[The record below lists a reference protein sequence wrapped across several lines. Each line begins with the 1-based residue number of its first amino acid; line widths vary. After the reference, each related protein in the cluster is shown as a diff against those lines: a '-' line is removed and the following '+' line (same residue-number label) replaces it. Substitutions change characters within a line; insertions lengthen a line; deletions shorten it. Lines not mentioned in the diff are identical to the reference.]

1 MLIYKITY
9 QKKYEGATMTKTKWA
24 GSGKDAGSIRKN
36 ARQEHGYVPN
46 SVQTAKIDV
55 PTKKDLLI
63 DWLNTMKVR

>member
-9 QKKYEGATMTKTKWA
+9 QKKYEGVVMKKTHWA

-36 ARQEHGYVPN
+36 ARQEDGYVPN
-46 SVQTAKIDV
+46 SVQTEKIDV

-63 DWLNTMKVR
+63 EWLNKMKVR